1 MLWGADA
8 KHLKLHLKPLNGSG
22 SINGISFGE
31 GHLATALAS
40 GQPCDVLAS
49 VVENDFNGQ
58 TTLELMA
65 TGIRMH

>member
-1 MLWGADA
+1 
-8 KHLKLHLKPLNGSG
+8 LHLKSSSG
-22 SINGISFGE
+22 SSTINGIAFGE
-31 GHLATALAS
+31 GHLAATLAS

-49 VVENDFNGQ
+49 VVENNFNGK